1 MEARAW
7 RIYHN
12 EHNTLRRQWIALRR
26 YISPVLDV
34 GCAEGFMTAAIP
46 AERVVAVDVKKRL
59 EMSDAEF
66 VEASV
71 YDLPFLDASFSTV
84 CAFEML
90 EHLHEPE
97 KALAE
102 MRRVCSQL
110 LYVTVPAH
118 GAMPPGAT
126 KGHVQDFEDISALV
140 EVAGFRVLSVT
151 EQWPFV
157 YLEGA
162 VS

>member
-1 MEARAW
+1 MDERAR

-12 EHNTLRRQWIALRR
+12 EHNTLRRQWVASRK
-26 YISPVLDV
+26 YVSPVLDI
-34 GCAEGFMTAAIP
+34 GCAEGFITAAIP
-46 AERVVAVDVKKRL
+46 AERVVAVDVQNRL

-71 YDLPFLDASFSTV
+71 YALPFPDASFSTV

-110 LYVTVPAH
+110 LYVSVPAH
-118 GAMPPGAT
+118 GAMPPGRT
-126 KGHVQDFEDISALV
+126 KGHIQDFEDISALV
-140 EVAGFRVLSVT
+140 EAAGFRVVVVT
-151 EQWPFV
+151 KQWPFV
-157 YLEGA
+157 YLEG
-162 VS
+162 VVR

>member
-1 MEARAW
+1 MDARAH

-12 EHNTLRRQWIALRR
+12 EHNTKRCKWVASRQ
-26 YISPVLDV
+26 YISPVLDI
-34 GCAEGFMTAAIP
+34 GCAEGFITAAIP
-46 AERVVAVDVKKRL
+46 ADRVVAVDVRNRL
-59 EMSDAEF
+59 ELSDAEF

-71 YDLPFLDASFSTV
+71 YALPFPDASFPTV

-102 MRRVCSQL
+102 IRRVCSQL

>member
-1 MEARAW
+1 
-7 RIYHN
+7 
-12 EHNTLRRQWIALRR
+12 
-26 YISPVLDV
+26 
-34 GCAEGFMTAAIP
+34 
-46 AERVVAVDVKKRL
+46 
-59 EMSDAEF
+59 
-66 VEASV
+66 
-71 YDLPFLDASFSTV
+71 
-84 CAFEML
+84 ML

-102 MRRVCSQL
+102 IRRVCSQL

-118 GAMPPGAT
+118 GAMLPGAT

>member
-1 MEARAW
+1 MDTRAY

-12 EHNTLRRQWIALRR
+12 EHNTLRRQWVASRQF
-26 YISPVLDV
+26 ISPVLDI
-34 GCAEGFMTAAIP
+34 GCAEGFITAAIP
-46 AERVVAVDVKKRL
+46 AERVVAVDVKNRL

-71 YDLPFLDASFSTV
+71 YALPFPDASFSTV

-102 MRRVCSQL
+102 IRRVCDQL
-110 LYVTVPAH
+110 LYVSVPAH
-118 GAMPPGAT
+118 GAMPPGKT
-126 KGHVQDFEDISALV
+126 VGHVQDFEDIAALV
-140 EVAGFRVLSVT
+140 EAAGFRVITVT
-151 EQWPFV
+151 HQWPYV
-157 YLEGA
+157 LVEGA
-162 VS
+162 VH